1 MMPPKTTSVVKEK
14 DSNPSGKFKD
24 LSGAFGRGACH
35 GKARANAE
43 DDRRSVGPD
52 RQHSA
57 TRLQGLARQGWRG
70 SERRPWT
77 PRKCEEQGRRC
88 RGKSDGAELEEAPR
102 NIPGTRRGYAQLDE
116 NERRTRGKE
125 GVHGPAEQ
133 DHRRGAS
140 ERGVRPAS
148 LSRERFHWW
157 RRHRLRRVGARGEG
171 RVRRV
176 LGRWN
181 RRPTL
186 VALGTR

>member
-1 MMPPKTTSVVKEK
+1 MMQAKTTSVVKDEEFE
-14 DSNPSGKFKD
+14 PFRQVLGPVRG
-24 LSGAFGRGACH
+24 LSG
-35 GKARANAE
+35 
-43 DDRRSVGPD
+43 
-52 RQHSA
+52 
-57 TRLQGLARQGWRG
+57 
-70 SERRPWT
+70 
-77 PRKCEEQGRRC
+77 
-88 RGKSDGAELEEAPR
+88 
-102 NIPGTRRGYAQLDE
+102 AQLDE

-133 DHRRGAS
+133 DHRRVAS

-157 RRHRLRRVGARGEG
+157 RRHRLRRVGSRGEG